1 MTMTAEPLAALPP
14 PDTPAA
20 GTPDAASAADAGA
33 AGIADA
39 AACPDAASSADAAS
53 SPDAASPEAAT
64 RVLRRFRVVFNAV
77 KTHFRQVE
85 KRAGVGGAQVWALSV
100 VAAQPGI
107 GVGALARAMDIRQ
120 ATASNLVRSLV
131 AGGWVV
137 AERNGSDRRA
147 VQLRVLPA
155 GRAVLRR
162 APGPFS
168 GVLPE
173 ALARL
178 DPATLARLDADLARV
193 VELLGADPRAAAVPL
208 AQI

>member
-1 MTMTAEPLAALPP
+1 MLMTPEPLAALPP
-14 PDTPAA
+14 PDPPAVAGAPDAANAADAA
-20 GTPDAASAADAGA
+20 GTADAGA
-33 AGIADA
+33 IRDADL
-39 AACPDAASSADAAS
+39 PD
-53 SPDAASPEAAT
+53 AAT
-64 RVLRRFRVVFNAV
+64 RVLRRFRMVFNAV
-77 KTHFRQVE
+77 KSHFRQVE
-85 KRAGVGGAQVWALSV
+85 KLAGVGGAQVWALSV
-100 VAAQPGI
+100 VAARPGI

-131 AGGWVV
+131 AGGWVA
-137 AERNGSDRRA
+137 AERSGSDRRA

-155 GRAVLRR
+155 GHELLRR

-178 DPATLARLDADLARV
+178 DPATLARLDADLARI
-193 VELLGADPRAAAVPL
+193 VELLRADPRAAAVPL